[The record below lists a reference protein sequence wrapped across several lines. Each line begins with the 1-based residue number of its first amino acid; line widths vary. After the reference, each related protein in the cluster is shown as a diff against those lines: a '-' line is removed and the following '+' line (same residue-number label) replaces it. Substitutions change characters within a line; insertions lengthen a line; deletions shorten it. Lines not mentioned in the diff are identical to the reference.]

1 MEGLKHIAIHRAID
15 IENASREN
23 ELLTSTL
30 VSGHVSASSCSSSVI
45 DNCNCVECDLFF
57 CLGKSDNP
65 DKKDGHNHALEKVH
79 VK

>member
-45 DNCNCVECDLFF
+45 DNCNCVECDF
-57 CLGKSDNP
+57 CFSVLENQTIRI
-65 DKKDGHNHALEKVH
+65 KKTDTTML
-79 VK
+79 